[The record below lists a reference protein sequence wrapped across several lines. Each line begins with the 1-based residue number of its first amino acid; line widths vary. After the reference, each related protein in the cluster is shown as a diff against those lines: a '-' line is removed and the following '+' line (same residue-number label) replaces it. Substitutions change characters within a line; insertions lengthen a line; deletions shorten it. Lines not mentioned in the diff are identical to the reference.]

1 MVTDGFIN
9 TGITSIER
17 RFQLSSTQS
26 GIIVSIYFFTGIFV
40 NLFVSY
46 IGGRGHK
53 ARWLAGGM
61 VLYAIGAM
69 VYSLPHFLSGYYQY
83 TDSDEYSSL
92 CNAEN
97 SEVNGQPFSNSTDDG
112 PSKVEDIS
120 NYLYFFVVAQ
130 VALGLGAS
138 PLYTLGIAY
147 LDENV
152 TVHRSGLYLGIF
164 YAAGTLGPAVGY
176 ITGGTQELRLRKV
189 SVAHKNSGVNILSAR
204 PDFGAK
210 PMDFFIAL
218 KLLLRNPTMMFL
230 NGVGVFE
237 SMMVM
242 GFAAYLPKLVE
253 TQFGQT
259 ASFSAAVVGATLILG
274 GSGGSILGGWLV
286 KRFKWDIKSDVLF
299 SIACTVGVVLLMG
312 PLLLRCPSENIVGIS
327 DSVNSPVFLRN
338 CTSQCSCST
347 QQYTPVCTLDGQ
359 FEFFSPC
366 HAGCSQHFE
375 DNMCS

>member
-1 MVTDGFIN
+1 M
-9 TGITSIER
+9 R
-17 RFQLSSTQS
+17 
-26 GIIVSIYFFTGIFV
+26 IF
-40 NLFVSY
+40 
-46 IGGRGHK
+46 
-53 ARWLAGGM
+53 
-61 VLYAIGAM
+61 
-69 VYSLPHFLSGYYQY
+69 
-83 TDSDEYSSL
+83 L
-92 CNAEN
+92 C
-97 SEVNGQPFSNSTDDG
+97 
-112 PSKVEDIS
+112 
-120 NYLYFFVVAQ
+120 
-130 VALGLGAS
+130 
-138 PLYTLGIAY
+138 
-147 LDENV
+147 
-152 TVHRSGLYLGIF
+152 IF
-164 YAAGTLGPAVGY
+164 KK
-176 ITGGTQELRLRKV
+176 GTQELRLRKV

-259 ASFSAAVVGATLILG
+259 ASFSATVVGATLILG

-286 KRFKWDIKSDVLF
+286 KRFKWDIKSDILF

-375 DNMCS
+375 DNIFGACTCVPDPFLVKYGKCESEKCNQLKIFIFGLFLAILTIFLPLIPSLHASLRCVPESQRSFSLGLSNVVSKVFGSFPAPILFGAIIDSSCTVWQMDMEGESKGSCWLYDTSKLAWRIFLLSEVLVLAMICCYVLSLYFYKPVVLEEDETKEKNQTKL